1 MKALAIPK
9 SRLWGCVSAGLYLCL
24 WRFRTGI
31 LDRWVVNNRQI
42 LVKHKDLPA
51 SSIPSLRFALAKAFY
66 DLPIEQRLL
75 LAQEVDKLIICDV
88 GLPIYFGKLKLLKLA
103 VEDRDIPDLRAETA
117 AFLKTT
123 VKWFERGSMVGTWG
137 S

>member
-9 SRLWGCVSAGLYLCL
+9 SRLWGCVSACLYLCF
-24 WRFRTGI
+24 WRFRARI
-31 LDRWVVNNRQI
+31 LDRWAVNNRQI

-51 SSIPSLRFALAKAFY
+51 SSIPSLRFDLAKAFY

-75 LAQEVDKLIICDV
+75 LANKVDKLMVCDF
-88 GLPIYFGKLKLLKLA
+88 GLPIYFGRLKLLKLV
-103 VEDRDIPDLRAETA
+103 VEDRDIPNLRAEA
-117 AFLKTT
+117 SAFLKTT
-123 VKWFERGSMVGTWG
+123 VKWFEQGSVVGTWG